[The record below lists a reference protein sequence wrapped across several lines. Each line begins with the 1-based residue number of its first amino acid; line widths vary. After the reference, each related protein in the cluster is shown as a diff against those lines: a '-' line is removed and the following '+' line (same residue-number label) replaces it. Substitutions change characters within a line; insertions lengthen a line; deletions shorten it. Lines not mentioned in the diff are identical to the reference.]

1 MRLRWIKLLS
11 LMVGLAVSAVFYG
24 HYYTSLV
31 TSNRQVDQEQDWLG
45 RISQDSIEKPAREH
59 AGNPQPGTGP
69 QSIRE
74 GSNENQQNTKTDQKR
89 KNDKKTTMTLTKSD
103 VKSYTAPVCP
113 TSLRIRVQ
121 NDLYFKKLFNFEVP
135 VLMWDSHLTEDTRK
149 NLSQRPVPYG
159 WKDLPLEEVTST
171 LQLLN
176 DSANRNL
183 FDWRPPKGCVRCA
196 VVGNGGILN
205 GSRKGKEIDA
215 HDYVFRLNGAV
226 IKGFEEDVGTKT
238 SFYGFT
244 VNTMKNSLI
253 AYYEY
258 GFTDIPKGQ
267 GLRYIFIPSD
277 LRDYVMLRSS
287 ILGIPVPSGT
297 DKEDKPSAYYGPEA
311 SPKKFKLLHPD
322 FLVYTRDSFLKSN
335 ILKTEYANLYMP
347 STGGLMLLTALHSC
361 DQVSAYGFITKNY
374 DQFSDHYFEIKKT
387 ELEFYA
393 NHDMIMEMY
402 LWSKLHQKGIMTLY
416 QR

>member
-1 MRLRWIKLLS
+1 MRIRWFKLLS
-11 LMVGLAVSAVFYG
+11 LMVGLAVSAMFYG

-31 TSNRQVDQEQDWLG
+31 TSNRSL
-45 RISQDSIEKPAREH
+45 H
-59 AGNPQPGTGP
+59 PGTGP
-69 QSIRE
+69 HSIFK
-74 GSNENQQNTKTDQKR
+74 GSNDSQHTIRTDHER
-89 KNDKKTTMTLTKSD
+89 KSDKKTAMTLMKSIAD
-103 VKSYTAPVCP
+103 LKLHADSVCH
-113 TSLRIRVQ
+113 TSLRLRVQ
-121 NDLYFKKLFNFEVP
+121 NDFYFRNLFNFDIP
-135 VLMWDSHLTEDTRK
+135 VLMWDSYITEDTRK

-159 WKDLPLEEVTST
+159 WKDLPLEDVTST

-176 DSANRNL
+176 DSANQKL

-205 GSRKGKEIDA
+205 GSRKGKEIDD
-215 HDYVFRLNGAV
+215 HHYVFRLNGAV

-258 GFTDIPKGQ
+258 GFTETPKGQ

-287 ILGIPVPSGT
+287 ILGVPVPSGT
-297 DKEDKPSAYYGPEA
+297 DKEDKPSEYYGPEA
-311 SPKKFKLLHPD
+311 TAKKFKLLHPD
-322 FLVYTRDSFLKSN
+322 FLLYTMESFLKSD

-361 DQVSAYGFITKNY
+361 DQVDAYGFITSHY
-374 DQFSDHYFEIKKT
+374 SQFSDHYFERTKKP
-387 ELEFYA
+387 LEFYA
-393 NHDMIMEMY
+393 NHDMMLEMH
-402 LWSKLHQKGIMTLY
+402 LWSKLHKKGIMTLY